1 MTTRTAQRSK
11 RVALLTDEQAS
22 PSSVLTKPAAL
33 VCSLGRGVRCW
44 NLRNPKTQGFAVDYD
59 RTTAPGRPLT
69 GEDRSRPGEVRRI
82 ERAHLRLW
90 GADHLVGTADLL
102 VTELVTNAFEHGRG
116 PVEVRLWC
124 TASRFW
130 LRVGSGSRIEIDAG
144 WLEAP
149 DEDLTQT
156 GRGLL
161 LVDAFADSWG
171 LSDDRTWVWCSL
183 LTPEGESPKEATPAD

>member
-1 MTTRTAQRSK
+1 M
-11 RVALLTDEQAS
+11 TDEQAS
-22 PSSVLTKPAAL
+22 PSSVLTEPTAS

-44 NLRNPKTQGFAVDYD
+44 NLRNPKTQGFTVGFD

-69 GEDRSRPGEVRRI
+69 DEDRSCPGEVRRI

-90 GADHLVGTADLL
+90 GADRLVGTADLL
-102 VTELVTNAFEHGRG
+102 VTELVTDAFEHGRG

-130 LRVGSGSRIEIDAG
+130 LRVGSGSRIKICG
-144 WLEAP
+144 GLLEAL
-149 DEDLTQT
+149 DEDLAQT
-156 GRGLL
+156 GRDLL
-161 LVDAFADSWG
+161 LVDAFAVSWG

-183 LTPEGESPKEATPAD
+183 LTPEGESPKEAMPVD

>member
-11 RVALLTDEQAS
+11 RVALLNDEQAA
-22 PSSVLTKPAAL
+22 PSSLLTEPTAS

-44 NLRNPKTQGFAVDYD
+44 NLRNPKMQGFTVGFD
-59 RTTAPGRPLT
+59 RSTAPGRPLT
-69 GEDRSRPGEVRRI
+69 DEDRSRPGEVRRI

-90 GADHLVGTADLL
+90 GADRLVGTADLL
-102 VTELVTNAFEHGRG
+102 VTNEFEHGRG
-116 PVEVRLWC
+116 PVEVCLWC

-130 LRVGSGSRIEIDAG
+130 LRVGSGSRIEIDEG
-144 WLEAP
+144 WLEALG
-149 DEDLTQT
+149 EDLAQT

-183 LTPEGESPKEATPAD
+183 LTPEGESPKEAKPAD

>member
-1 MTTRTAQRSK
+1 M
-11 RVALLTDEQAS
+11 
-22 PSSVLTKPAAL
+22 
-33 VCSLGRGVRCW
+33 RCW
-44 NLRNPKTQGFAVDYD
+44 NLRNPKTQGFTVGFD
-59 RTTAPGRPLT
+59 RTTAPGCPLT
-69 GEDRSRPGEVRRI
+69 DEDRSRPGEVRRI

-90 GADHLVGTADLL
+90 GADRLVGTADIL

-130 LRVGSGSRIEIDAG
+130 LRVGSGSRIEIDEG
-144 WLEAP
+144 WLEAL
-149 DEDLTQT
+149 DEDLAQT

-183 LTPEGESPKEATPAD
+183 LTPEGESLKEAMPAD